1 MARLRQLAEN
11 ELTMK
16 KQIAELER
24 REETY
29 MRTLQHADEM
39 WSKME
44 GDTADTLSALQAQ
57 LDTKTET
64 NQQLASRICE
74 LEDELEKLRTR
85 MALCKSEL
93 TKYVSV
99 ERIET
104 ITGSED
110 DFAKTTDKMVGI
122 KPKIADKAIEKEY
135 EVLDKEIL
143 MKVDVEDK
151 EVSIDAEKPTEV
163 TKPED
168 EETVIDGEKPTE
180 IMEPDDE
187 GKIIDPEK
195 PTKPIEPE
203 KMDAIHKYLSMLGSL
218 DELYYDDDY
227 GVCSP
232 EYECYED
239 WQEPETD
246 EEQPLTV
253 RADFGPIISE
263 KIVPTDDMKDKLEE
277 LKQIDD
283 KDEIMEQPAKVE
295 KIEQPTDVEKKV
307 KEAEFEASIDKDSAN
322 VPLVKLRS
330 WFYTVDSIR
339 SVISVR
345 INLNNPFNFK
355 QTQKTIKTL
364 NNFSEMSYVLRRKTR
379 YRYFDR
385 RYWEVCRSKITFKI
399 ERINKFESNEVN
411 RFDKDCYTCID

>member
-44 GDTADTLSALQAQ
+44 GDTADTLSVLQVE
-57 LDTKTET
+57 LDTKTKT

-122 KPKIADKAIEKEY
+122 RPKIADKAIEKEY
-135 EVLDKEIL
+135 DVLDKEIL

-151 EVSIDAEKPTEV
+151 EVSIDAGKPTEV
-163 TKPED
+163 TEPED
-168 EETVIDGEKPTE
+168 EEAIIDGKKPTK

-195 PTKPIEPE
+195 PIKPIEPE

-253 RADFGPIISE
+253 RADLGPIISE
-263 KIVPTDDMKDKLEE
+263 KVVPTDDMKDKLKE

-283 KDEIMEQPAKVE
+283 KDEQ
-295 KIEQPTDVEKKV
+295 IEQPTEVEKKV
-307 KEAEFEASIDKDSAN
+307 KEPEFEAAIDKDSAN

-339 SVISVR
+339 SVILVR
-345 INLNNPFNFK
+345 INLNNLFNFK
-355 QTQKTIKTL
+355 QTQKTIKTS
-364 NNFSEMSYVLRRKTR
+364 NNFSEMSYVLCRKTR
-379 YRYFDR
+379 YRYFGR

-411 RFDKDCYTCID
+411 RFDKDCYTCIN